1 MTIDRRDD
9 WGRIR
14 QVFEAALAHPAERRR
29 AFVADACRGE
39 EAIHDQ
45 VVGLLA
51 SHENASAFLETPAV
65 DLRGAARRA
74 DLTGQR
80 IGPYHLGSLVGRGG
94 MGDVYR
100 ARDTRLD
107 RTVAIKVMSPQRA
120 ADELARERFESEARA
135 VAALNHP
142 HICTV
147 HDVGSHGG
155 VDFLVMEFLE
165 GETLATR
172 LLRGQLPTTQALDIA
187 TQIASALD
195 RAHKSGIVHRDRK
208 PGNVM
213 LTPSR
218 AGSAASPL
226 AKLLDF
232 GLAKTT
238 PALAGTHGGSKPSDL
253 TAPGTVLGTLHYMA
267 PEQLVGLNAD
277 ARTDLFA
284 FGCVLYE
291 MVTGKKAF
299 HARSSASLLTSI
311 MPLTPTPIRELQPAV
326 PSGVEYIVARCLEDD
341 PDDRWQTARD
351 LLAELKRPANAA
363 ESAA

>member
-1 MTIDRRDD
+1 MATDRRDD

-14 QVFEAALAHPAERRR
+14 QVFEAALAQPAERRR
-29 AFVADACRGE
+29 AFVAEACRGE
-39 EAIHDQ
+39 EAVHDR
-45 VVGLLA
+45 VVALLA

-65 DLRGAARRA
+65 ALRGAARPA

-80 IGPYHLGSLVGRGG
+80 IGPYHLASLVGRGG

-107 RTVAIKVMSPQRA
+107 RTVAIKVVAPQST
-120 ADELARERFESEARA
+120 ADHLARERFEREARA

-147 HDVGSHGG
+147 HDVGSHDG

-172 LLRGQLPTTQALDIA
+172 LLRGPLPTAQALDIA

-195 RAHKSGIVHRDRK
+195 RAHKSGIVHRDLK

-218 AGSAASPL
+218 AGSAASQ

-238 PALAGTHGGSKPSDL
+238 TAALVGTHAATHRPSSL
-253 TAPGTVLGTLHYMA
+253 R
-267 PEQLVGLNAD
+267 Q
-277 ARTDLFA
+277 
-284 FGCVLYE
+284 
-291 MVTGKKAF
+291 
-299 HARSSASLLTSI
+299 ARSSERFTTWRPSSSKASTP
-311 MPLTPTPIRELQPAV
+311 MPGPI
-326 PSGVEYIVARCLEDD
+326 CL
-341 PDDRWQTARD
+341 R
-351 LLAELKRPANAA
+351 
-363 ESAA
+363 SAACCTRW